1 MPAMASRVPAAA
13 ISECPTLSSASSGRP
28 HSVGLIRSD
37 SPSPC
42 RRVAVPEDRRVSDR
56 PWAGE
61 ALGGR
66 KVIGTG
72 DESRPAGAVPT
83 TVGAVPPGHV
93 FGESFA

>member
-1 MPAMASRVPAAA
+1 M
-13 ISECPTLSSASSGRP
+13 
-28 HSVGLIRSD
+28 
-37 SPSPC
+37 
-42 RRVAVPEDRRVSDR
+42 PEDRRVSDR